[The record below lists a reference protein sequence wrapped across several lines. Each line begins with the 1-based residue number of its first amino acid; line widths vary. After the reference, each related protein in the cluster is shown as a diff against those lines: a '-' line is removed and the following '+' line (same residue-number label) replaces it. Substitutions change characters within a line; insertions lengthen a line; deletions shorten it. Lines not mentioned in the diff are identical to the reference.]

1 MRCLC
6 YPFGDKMCVVI
17 ISLLMSPLLGYRPS
31 LLWITHKENGPYV
44 CMYTGVY
51 VCCLK
56 IMKTTCCRFVMFD
69 NYHISKEAA
78 LDKLGGV
85 DDQGNYTT
93 PFRDPNKR
101 FGASLGI
108 LSGKHH

>member
-1 MRCLC
+1 
-6 YPFGDKMCVVI
+6 
-17 ISLLMSPLLGYRPS
+17 
-31 LLWITHKENGPYV
+31 
-44 CMYTGVY
+44 
-51 VCCLK
+51 
-56 IMKTTCCRFVMFD
+56 MFN

-85 DDQGNYTT
+85 DDDGDYKT

-108 LSGKHH
+108 LSGNKLCICS